1 MEELTDPAPVGLDI
15 STGTRK
21 EGGGEGGVMPAT
33 PPVRALCVISEKTP
47 NIVTGLAL
55 ASLSHPAADKE
66 TLKRKRQQDDL
77 CGHFFALT
85 NSSSA
90 T

>member
-1 MEELTDPAPVGLDI
+1 MCDAAQLTPL
-15 STGTRK
+15 SRS
-21 EGGGEGGVMPAT
+21 
-33 PPVRALCVISEKTP
+33 LFCVISEKTP

-55 ASLSHPAADKE
+55 ASLTHSAADKE